1 MSMTQWNKQARKVL
15 KGAKISNDFFNIQ
28 AFEDSNF
35 PIKIPLEYAQL
46 IDKNN
51 PNDPL
56 LKQVIPQASMDR
68 TGFSQ
73 APLNDEENSPVAGLI
88 HKYTNRVL
96 LITSQVCAIH
106 CQYCFRQNF
115 NYTEHDAMSN
125 WSEIEQYI
133 QADKKVNE
141 VILSGGDPLSLSDE
155 KLEKLIKN
163 IENFEY
169 VTTLRI
175 HTRSLVV
182 MPSRITDYL
191 AKILAKTRLKV
202 VLVTH
207 INHANEI
214 SAAFSKNIA
223 KIENVTFL
231 NQSVLLSG
239 VNDDI
244 SSLKQLSLKLFEVGI
259 LPYYLHMLDQ
269 VSGAENY
276 LVNAEKA
283 TQLHLQLQAQLSGY
297 LVPRLV
303 RDEGKS
309 SKTWLL

>member
-1 MSMTQWNKQARKVL
+1 MPMSQWSQQARNVL
-15 KGAKISNDFFNIQ
+15 KGAKISNDFFNTQ
-28 AFEDSNF
+28 AFQERNF

-46 IDKNN
+46 IDQNN
-51 PNDPL
+51 PDDPL
-56 LKQVIPQASMDR
+56 LKQVMPQSKIEQS
-68 TGFSQ
+68 GFTQ
-73 APLNDEENSPVAGLI
+73 EPLKDEDNSPVAGLI
-88 HKYTNRVL
+88 HKYSNRVL

-115 NYTEHDAMSN
+115 NYTQHDAISN
-125 WSEIEQYI
+125 WVEIERYI
-133 QADKKVNE
+133 SQDININE

-155 KLEKLIKN
+155 KLEKLIQN

-276 LVNAEKA
+276 LVSAEKA

>member
-1 MSMTQWNKQARKVL
+1 MPMSQWSQQARKVL
-15 KGAKISNDFFNIQ
+15 KGAKISNDFFNTQ
-28 AFEDSNF
+28 AFQECNF

-46 IDKNN
+46 IDQDN

-56 LKQVIPQASMDR
+56 LKQVMPQAKIEKS
-68 TGFSQ
+68 GFTQ
-73 APLNDEENSPVAGLI
+73 EPLQDEDNSPVAGLI
-88 HKYTNRVL
+88 HKYSNRVL

-115 NYTEHDAMSN
+115 NYTQHDAISN
-125 WSEIEQYI
+125 WPEIERYI
-133 QADKKVNE
+133 SQDTNINE

-163 IENFEY
+163 IENFDY

-182 MPSRITDYL
+182 IPSRITDYL

-214 SAAFSKNIA
+214 SEAFSKNIA

-244 SSLKQLSLKLFEVGI
+244 GSLKQLSLKLFEVGI

-269 VSGAENY
+269 VSGSENY
-276 LVNAEKA
+276 LVSAEKA

>member
-51 PNDPL
+51 PDDPL

>member
-1 MSMTQWNKQARKVL
+1 MPMNQWNQQARSVL
-15 KGAKISNDFFNIQ
+15 KGAKASNDFFNTQ
-28 AFEDSNF
+28 AFQEAHF

-46 IDKNN
+46 IDQNN

-56 LKQVIPQASMDR
+56 LKQVMPQEKIDQN
-68 TGFSQ
+68 GFTQ

-115 NYTEHDAMSN
+115 NYSQHDAISN
-125 WSEIEQYI
+125 WPEIKRYI
-133 QADKKVNE
+133 QADKRINE
-141 VILSGGDPLSLSDE
+141 VILSGGDPLSLSDQ

-182 MPSRITDYL
+182 LPSRITDYL
-191 AKILAKTRLKV
+191 AEILSKTSLKV
-202 VLVTH
+202 VLVVH

-214 SAAFSKNIA
+214 SEAFSKNIA

-231 NQSVLLSG
+231 NQSVLLKG

-244 SSLKQLSLKLFEVGI
+244 NSLKQLSLRLFQAGI
-259 LPYYLHMLDQ
+259 LPYYLHMLDK

-276 LVNAEKA
+276 LVTDEKA
-283 TQLHLQLQAQLSGY
+283 MKLHQQLQSQLSGY

-303 RDEGKS
+303 RDENQS
-309 SKTWLL
+309 SKSWLL

>member
-56 LKQVIPQASMDR
+56 LKQVMPQASMDR

>member
-1 MSMTQWNKQARKVL
+1 MSMAQWNQQARKVL
-15 KGAKISNDFFNIQ
+15 KGAKISNDFFNIE

-51 PNDPL
+51 PDDPL
-56 LKQVIPQASMDR
+56 LKQVMPQASIDLI
-68 TGFSQ
+68 GFSQ

>member
-1 MSMTQWNKQARKVL
+1 MSQWSQQARKVL
-15 KGAKISNDFFNIQ
+15 KGAKISNDFFNTQ
-28 AFEDSNF
+28 AFQECNF

-46 IDKNN
+46 IDQDN

-56 LKQVIPQASMDR
+56 LKQVMPQAKIEKS
-68 TGFSQ
+68 GFTQ
-73 APLNDEENSPVAGLI
+73 EPLQDEDNSPVAGLI
-88 HKYTNRVL
+88 HKYSNRVL

-115 NYTEHDAMSN
+115 NYTQHDAISN
-125 WSEIEQYI
+125 WPEIERYI
-133 QADKKVNE
+133 SQDTNINE

-163 IENFEY
+163 IENFDY

-182 MPSRITDYL
+182 IPSRITDYL

-214 SAAFSKNIA
+214 SEAFSKNIA

-244 SSLKQLSLKLFEVGI
+244 GSLKQLSLKLFEVGI

-269 VSGAENY
+269 VSGSENY
-276 LVNAEKA
+276 LVSAEKA